1 MSNNNEPNKI
11 IFSMV
16 KVSKFY
22 DKKPVLKDIYLSF
35 FYGAKIG
42 VLGLNGSGKSSL
54 LRIIAGADKEF
65 NGEVVF
71 SKGYSVG
78 YLEQEPKLDE
88 SKTVRQIVE
97 EAVQGT
103 VDLLKEFEEINLKF
117 AEPMTD
123 DEMNALIERQG
134 EVQEKLDASDAWD
147 LDSRLEM
154 AMDALR
160 CPPPETLIKTLSG
173 GEKRRVALCRLLL
186 QKPDILLLDEPTNHL
201 DAETVAWLEQHLQKY
216 EGTIIAV
223 THDRYFLD
231 NVAGWILELDRG
243 EGIPWKG
250 NYSSWL
256 EQKQNRLAQE
266 QKTED
271 KRQKTLEREL
281 EWIRMSPKG
290 RHAKSKARINDYEQ
304 MVAEGSEKRAED
316 LEIFIPP
323 GERLG
328 DIVIEAHGVSK
339 AYGEKLLFENL
350 EFSLP
355 RGGIVGVIGPN
366 GAGKT
371 TLFRLITEQDA
382 ADAGTFKVGETVKLG
397 YVDQSRDSLNADKT
411 IFDEISDGLDL
422 VQLGRRE
429 MNSRAYVSRFNFSG
443 SDQQKR
449 VGMLSGGE
457 RNRVHL
463 AKMLKSGANVI
474 LLDEPTNDLDV
485 NTMRALEEALE
496 NFAGCAVVISHDRW
510 FLDRIATHILA
521 FEGDSKVVY
530 FDGNYSEYEAD
541 KKRRLGHDADQP
553 HRIKYRSLTRA

>member
-1 MSNNNEPNKI
+1 MANPEPNKI

-42 VLGLNGSGKSSL
+42 VLGLNGAGKSSL
-54 LRIIAGADKEF
+54 LRIIAGTDKDF

-71 SKGYSVG
+71 SQGYTVG

-88 SKTVRQIVE
+88 SRTVKEIVE
-97 EAVQGT
+97 EAVQST
-103 VDLLKEFEEINLKF
+103 VDLLKEFEEINAKF
-117 AEPMTD
+117 AEPMDD
-123 DEMNALIERQG
+123 DEMNKLIERQG
-134 EVQEKLDASDAWD
+134 EVQEKLDHADAWD

-160 CPPPETLIKTLSG
+160 CPPADTPVKNLSG
-173 GEKRRVALCRLLL
+173 GEKRRVALCRLML

-201 DAETVAWLEQHLQKY
+201 DAESVSWLEQHLQKY
-216 EGTIIAV
+216 EGTVIAV

-256 EQKQNRLAQE
+256 EQKSARLAQE

-290 RHAKSKARINDYEQ
+290 RHAKSKARINDYEKL
-304 MVAEGSEKRAED
+304 VATESEKRSEE

-328 DIVIEAHGVSK
+328 DTVIEAHGVAK
-339 AYGEKLLFENL
+339 GYGDKLLFEKM

-355 RGGIVGVIGPN
+355 PGGIVGVIGPN

-371 TLFRLITEQDA
+371 TLFRLITEQDK
-382 ADAGTFKVGETVKLG
+382 ADSGEFKVGPTVKLG
-397 YVDQSRDSLNADKT
+397 YVDQSRDDLDPNKT
-411 IFDEISDGLDL
+411 IWEEISEGAD
-422 VQLGRRE
+422 VINLGKRE

-449 VGMLSGGE
+449 VGQLSGGE

-521 FEGDSKVVY
+521 FEGDSHVEY
-530 FDGNYSEYEAD
+530 FDGNYSEYEED
-541 KKRRLGHDADQP
+541 RKRRLGHDADQP